1 MLCGESVVCRTSSVK
16 RHFETNHKN
25 VAELDETEKEEFLAN
40 ELRKYHSHCLILG
53 IFLSKPNRLTKASFQ
68 ISLCIAKHGKSLSDR
83 DFTKTTMLA
92 GSDSLF
98 SDFSN
103 KREILQRIC
112 VVALSRNIVKDR
124 ILRMAND
131 VNQQLSTD
139 LQKASCYSMCL
150 DESTDIN
157 NHARLAVI
165 LRYAVGDSMREELVK
180 LISLPGRTQGVDIYN
195 AVMECFL
202 TQSIK
207 HEKTVSITSDGA
219 PCMVG
224 STSGFI
230 KLFENKIIH
239 QVIQFHCII
248 HQALCAKES
257 SKKLDDIL
265 KDVTKMVNYIMTRAL
280 HFRQFQTL
288 LDEVQAQYSTLI
300 MYNNIRWLSR
310 GRFLERF
317 IACLNEIRFFMHEN
331 GQDFP
336 QLTDVAWLN
345 NLMFF
350 TDFISHFNALNTKL
364 QGVGKTAERMFC
376 DIKVFERK
384 LQVFEKDIEG
394 GELKYFPNLK
404 MHLENSTTFADCS
417 LSKQEI
423 SKNFQALSR

>member
-1 MLCGESVVCRTSSVK
+1 
-16 RHFETNHKN
+16 
-25 VAELDETEKEEFLAN
+25 
-40 ELRKYHSHCLILG
+40 
-53 IFLSKPNRLTKASFQ
+53 
-68 ISLCIAKHGKSLSDR
+68 
-83 DFTKTTMLA
+83 MLA
-92 GSDSLF
+92 RSDSLF

-112 VVALSRNIVKDR
+112 EVPLSRNTVKDR

-139 LQKASCYSMCL
+139 LQKTSCYSMCL

-157 NHARLAVI
+157 NHARLAVT
-165 LRYAVGDSMREELVK
+165 LRYAVGDSIREELVK

-207 HEKTVSITSDGA
+207 PEKTISITSHGA

-230 KLFENKIIH
+230 KLFENKIKY
-239 QVIQFHCII
+239 QVIQFH
-248 HQALCAKES
+248 QEALCAKES

-300 MYNNIRWLSR
+300 MYNNVRWLSR

-317 IACLNEIRFFMHEN
+317 IACLNEIRFFMHEK
-331 GQDFP
+331 GQGFP
-336 QLTDVAWLN
+336 QLSDLAWLN

-376 DIKVFERK
+376 DIKAFERK

-404 MHLENSTTFADCS
+404 MHFENSTTFTDCF
-417 LSKQEI
+417 LSKQEVSKEFSSIIAVAKENFSNRFMQFRKIEKKNLPFPIKLNLKI
-423 SKNFQALSR
+423 SIFPVYTGWV